1 LNATT
6 FKGQCSHDAV
16 VGTITNTTPIYKP
29 KPREGRMGEGLKSL
43 ESLLVVGA
51 KIKIGKLYSEQ
62 FEFLEAGQVIELVE
76 GHFEHDNGLYVE
88 DQTAPSWWDAENED
102 FDSIY
107 HLFGNDL
114 ESFMDCEV
122 IST

>member
-1 LNATT
+1 M
-6 FKGQCSHDAV
+6 FWK
-16 VGTITNTTPIYKP
+16 K
-29 KPREGRMGEGLKSL
+29 EGRMSEGMKSL

-76 GHFEHDNGLYVE
+76 GHFEHDNGLYIE

-122 IST
+122 ISI